1 MQVLF
6 QTALQPVQNAAR
18 FRMMGPR
25 PRLPSG
31 LASLVASRGSQNH
44 RRLAATSS
52 ARVNLEREILS
63 RAIAEP
69 AIELH

>member
-18 FRMMGPR
+18 FRMMG

-52 ARVNLEREILS
+52 ARANLQCEILS
-63 RAIAEP
+63 GAIAEP

>member
-6 QTALQPVQNAAR
+6 QTALRPVQNAAR

-25 PRLPSG
+25 LPSG
-31 LASLVASRGSQNH
+31 LASLVASRRSKNQ

-52 ARVNLEREILS
+52 TRLNPRREILS